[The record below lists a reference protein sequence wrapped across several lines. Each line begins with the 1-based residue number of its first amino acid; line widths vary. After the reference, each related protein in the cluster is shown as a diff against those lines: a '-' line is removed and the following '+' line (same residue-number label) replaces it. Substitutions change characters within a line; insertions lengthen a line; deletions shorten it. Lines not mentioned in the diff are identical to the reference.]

1 MASSNDKTQLLYDI
15 NRKVKHVEDCFECF
29 QEDFKNITS
38 VGNNIQVRLGDHCID
53 SIVPFEGMI
62 DRFLDI
68 LNTFDRHLKS
78 TLDAWL
84 QIELYVAG
92 KCHSPWELLNLIVR
106 NMSKYLLKWVKTMLY
121 PSQRGAIWMVHL
133 EVWRALMMRL

>member
-15 NRKVKHVEDCFECF
+15 NQKLKHVEDCFECF
-29 QEDFKNITS
+29 QEDFKNITF
-38 VGNNIQVRLGDHCID
+38 VGNNIRVRLGDHCID

-68 LNTFDRHLKS
+68 LNTFDWGLKS

-84 QIELYVAG
+84 WIESHVAG
-92 KCHSPWELLNLIVR
+92 RCHSQCELLNLIVR

-121 PSQRGAIWMVHL
+121 SQRGAIQMVHL
-133 EVWRALMMRL
+133 KVQRALMMR